1 MYELT
6 PYSYHLVS
14 LNIITSMGILTNTR
28 TKETFRSKIESQSEG
43 SQNGVFLSIN
53 NFESYCM
60 QEHGKANII
69 PEMLKAT
76 EDEVYDTLQKWIS
89 YMNNTPTKRT
99 GKSLDPS
106 TVKMYFSRVN
116 VYLRYMG
123 IKLHAE
129 DVKAELT
136 FKRVS
141 QEEKYPLQLDDIQ
154 KILDNIYFPMKVQ
167 LLCQL
172 SSLMRIG
179 EIVQLR
185 KKHLILDKQN
195 IIVKIPSAIA
205 KLKKARTT
213 IFSKEASTMLRP
225 KLRGLSDND
234 LVFGSSEK
242 AIIAEQNSGQTLR
255 RLLKK
260 IGLDM
265 KNSKGNN
272 EINTHS
278 FRAYGITKLTRH
290 DEAFAKKLAGQKGY
304 LDQYDRMNDDEKLV
318 RYQEF
323 EYELTIDQTK
333 KQKVKIE
340 QLETD
345 GKIKMQGL
353 TERLETLE
361 RINREQQRRLQSDK

>member
-1 MYELT
+1 
-6 PYSYHLVS
+6 
-14 LNIITSMGILTNTR
+14 MGILTNTR
-28 TKETFRSKIESQSEG
+28 TKETYRSKIEGQSPGSQS
-43 SQNGVFLSIN
+43 GVFLSID
-53 NFESYCM
+53 NFESFCM
-60 QEHGKANII
+60 QEKGKSNII
-69 PEMLKAT
+69 PDMLEAT
-76 EDEVYDTLQKWIS
+76 EIEVFDVLQQWIS
-89 YMNNTPTKRT
+89 YMNQN
-99 GKSLDPS
+99 LAPS

-123 IKLHAE
+123 IKLDAQ
-129 DVKAELT
+129 DVKHELS
-136 FKRVS
+136 FRRIP
-141 QEEKYPLQLDDIQ
+141 QEEKYGLQLDDIN
-154 KILDNIYFPMKVQ
+154 KILDNVFFPMKVQ

-179 EIVQLR
+179 ELVQLR

-195 IIVKIPSAIA
+195 IIIKIPSEIA

-213 IFSKEASTMLRP
+213 FFSKEASVMLRP
-225 KLRGLSDND
+225 RLRDLSDND
-234 LVFGSSEK
+234 LVFGSSENG
-242 AIIAEQNSGQTLR
+242 ILAEQNSGQILR

-304 LDQYDRMNDDEKLV
+304 LDQYDRMNDDEKLA

-340 QLETD
+340 QLEED
-345 GKIKMQGL
+345 SKIKMQGMDKRLEHLEALNKEYLKRL
-353 TERLETLE
+353 TEKEG
-361 RINREQQRRLQSDK
+361 

>member
-1 MYELT
+1 
-6 PYSYHLVS
+6 
-14 LNIITSMGILTNTR
+14 
-28 TKETFRSKIESQSEG
+28 
-43 SQNGVFLSIN
+43 
-53 NFESYCM
+53 M
-60 QEHGKANII
+60 QELGQANII
-69 PEMLKAT
+69 PDMLKAT
-76 EDEVYDTLQKWIS
+76 DDEVYDILQNWIS
-89 YMNNTPTKRT
+89 YMNKMPTKRT
-99 GKSLDPS
+99 GKSLDPA

-141 QEEKYPLQLDDIQ
+141 QEEKYVLQLDDI
-154 KILDNIYFPMKVQ
+154 KKFLDNIYFPMKVQ

-179 EIVQLR
+179 ELVQLR
-185 KKHLILDKQN
+185 NKHLILDKQN
-195 IIVKIPSAIA
+195 IVVKIPSAIA
-205 KLKKARTT
+205 KLKKARIT
-213 IFSKEASTMLRP
+213 IFSKEASVMLRP
-225 KLRGLSDND
+225 KLRELSDND

-242 AIIAEQNSGQTLR
+242 AILAEQNSGQILR
-255 RLLKK
+255 RLLEK

-265 KNSKGNN
+265 KNSKANN

-304 LDQYDRMNDDEKLV
+304 LDQYDRMSDIEKLAL
-318 RYQEF
+318 YEKL

-333 KQKVKIE
+333 RDKVKIE
-340 QLETD
+340 QLEED
-345 GKIKMQGL
+345 AKIKM
-353 TERLETLE
+353 EVMAKRLETLE
-361 RINREQQRRLQSDK
+361 GINREKDKRLSEK